1 MTNYDRIRNM
11 SVEGMAIFMNACGH
25 DFPPFCDGYKSINS
39 LCDYNC
45 LRCAE
50 KWLESEVTEE

>member
-1 MTNYDRIRNM
+1 MTNYDRIKNM
-11 SVEGMAIFMNACGH
+11 SVEEMAIFMNACGH
-25 DFPPFCDGYKSINS
+25 DFPPFCDGYKRINS